1 MPHADMQ
8 GIIRIGRSAFP
19 YESRQPRN
27 ADTTDTQCKRHSAN
41 KIKRL
46 IALLTDIFNMLVDA

>member
-1 MPHADMQ
+1 MQ